1 MTRHEKFKK
10 NLHELLLDQFE
21 GRTRHEDSVEFMLI
35 SIAGSLCLIADAL
48 NPEAAK
54 TDEETKSGYIFQ
66 DELERR
72 SGEQARKAD

>member
-10 NLHELLLDQFE
+10 LLHENLCKKE
-21 GRTRHEDSVEFMLI
+21 IRHTDLVEFTLI